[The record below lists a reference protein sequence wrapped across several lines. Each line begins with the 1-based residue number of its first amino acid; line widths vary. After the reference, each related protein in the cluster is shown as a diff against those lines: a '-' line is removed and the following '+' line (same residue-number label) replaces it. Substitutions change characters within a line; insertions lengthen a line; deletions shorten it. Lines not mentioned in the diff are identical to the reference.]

1 MAKERNLVYDAIKLF
16 AILMVLWGHAVAYLQ
31 TSDPTENP
39 VFIAIYSFH
48 MPLFMTVV
56 GFFSGSVAEKRFS
69 DFITIKARQLL
80 LPPLVIGGFLAV
92 GVWLKSGPSI
102 ALNSIISSY
111 WFLKSAFL
119 CFLIYYVG
127 TKVESWRWLGIVF
140 SLVVSLCITDFGV
153 DRLYP
158 YFLLGIL
165 LRTYQSYLK
174 VKAGMIAIC
183 SGAVFILMLPH
194 FNSEILV
201 ARCLAAFKTAI
212 NEHEYAGLYCYL
224 FRFVI
229 GLAGSLF
236 FISLFE
242 YLSMK
247 ITAGKY
253 GRMIA
258 AWGAE
263 TLGVYLFQTI
273 LLELPPKYI
282 GHIDGMNPKVYNF
295 IVTPAV
301 SLGVLGIS
309 LLLIDLIKRN
319 RWLSFFV
326 LGKRL
331 DVRDEKKQKSH
342 YFDAESSQ
350 V

>member
-31 TSDPTENP
+31 TSDPMENP
-39 VFIAIYSFH
+39 VFIVIYSFH

-56 GFFSGSVAEKRFS
+56 GFFSGSVTEKRFS

-80 LPPLVIGGFLAV
+80 LPPLVVGGFLAV

-127 TKVESWRWLGIVF
+127 TKVVPWRWLGIVL
-140 SLVVSLCITDFGV
+140 SLVVGLCVADFGV
-153 DRLYP
+153 DRMYP

-165 LRTYQSYLK
+165 LRSWQSYLK
-174 VKAGMIAIC
+174 AKAGMIALC
-183 SGAVFILMLPH
+183 SGAVFMLMLPH
-194 FNSEILV
+194 FDSEILG
-201 ARCLAAFKTAI
+201 ARCLGAFMAAI

-263 TLGVYLFQTI
+263 TLGVYLLQTI

-282 GHIDGMNPKVYNF
+282 GHIDGMTPEVYNF

>member
-1 MAKERNLVYDAIKLF
+1 MAWNHAF
-16 AILMVLWGHAVAYLQ
+16 ACRQSLH
-31 TSDPTENP
+31 
-39 VFIAIYSFH
+39 H
-48 MPLFMTVV
+48 
-56 GFFSGSVAEKRFS
+56 GFR
-69 DFITIKARQLL
+69 
-80 LPPLVIGGFLAV
+80 
-92 GVWLKSGPSI
+92 SGPS
-102 ALNSIISSY
+102 
-111 WFLKSAFL
+111 
-119 CFLIYYVG
+119 
-127 TKVESWRWLGIVF
+127 
-140 SLVVSLCITDFGV
+140 VSLLPSRI
-153 DRLYP
+153 
-158 YFLLGIL
+158 LLRTYQIL

-309 LLLIDLIKRN
+309 LLLINIIKRN

-331 DVRDEKKQKSH
+331 DIGDKKKQKSH
-342 YFDAESSQ
+342 YFDTESSQ